1 MARKLLHLLFVL
13 LISCAAQA
21 EDLCVATYNVRY
33 KNTSDNTAGNGWDA
47 RKAYLIGLINF
58 QQPDLL
64 GVQEAMHVQMTDMAN
79 GLSGYTYIGVGRND
93 GATSGEYSAI
103 FYRKERMMLVDWGSF
118 WLSDTPNKPSK
129 GFPSAGGST
138 TYYRICTWGKF
149 YDKVSCSLVYHF
161 NTHLDLDET
170 NRQQSYYLIKSKI
183 EEIVGNK
190 ADPVIVT
197 GDLNAVQTSDSYK
210 LFYNSGFLYDSYN
223 RAKQKFITEGT
234 CDGFNADNI
243 QILSSGEMRRI
254 DHIFVTKAFNVEHY
268 GVLNP
273 CYYSTSGTSTY
284 QKRRYSDHDC
294 VIAKVSFRTILPA
307 DFEATPPPFANGA
320 YQISTAQQLQ
330 AFSCIVNGKS
340 GFEQESSAKAVLT
353 ADIDMSGVTGWE
365 PIGTSS
371 LPYEGTFDGQGHA
384 IENLTINTGNSYSGL
399 FGKTSGA
406 IIKNFRLSGMLTV
419 AEETLEHGIVGYAEN
434 TTIQDVHSALN
445 ITTDAANGET
455 KHIGGVAGT
464 IASISKLNRCSF
476 AGTLTDAG
484 TNTVGGIAGY
494 ADQSNNNIN
503 YCINYG
509 TVHTDGDES
518 YAGGILGY
526 TNYSGFR
533 IQSCANIGDVSGNA
547 AFAGQIIG
555 RQAKT
560 MTAPPSNL
568 YYMSDGIAPFGSA
581 TNATSATGAASATPE
596 DVACGKL
603 TAALNAGKA
612 ESNMIFF
619 QNLNAG
625 EQTDAYPVIGGQ
637 PEHKAVFVGTL
648 GTKKYDGDSKDYN
661 FYVNR
666 DGLLAELPLDNGFST
681 PVAFTAVHASYR
693 NEQSAEWGTICLP
706 FVVESTD
713 NIQFYEVVPE
723 LTDGSLL
730 AVAPSAMLEAN
741 TPALYKLSGGQ
752 FEVEASN
759 VAVAIPP
766 SPMAVSA
773 NNFTLLGAY
782 DTQHATEGYVL
793 SGDAFQYV
801 SDDIVTNPFEALL
814 TSNGAVPQVT
824 TLHICDATG
833 LVTIEH
839 ATPSSSQTA
848 YDLAGRKVAGNHLKK
863 GIYIINSQKYIRK

>member
-79 GLSGYTYIGVGRND
+79 GLSGYAYIGVGRND

-509 TVHTDGDES
+509 TVHTDGD
-518 YAGGILGY
+518 
-526 TNYSGFR
+526 
-533 IQSCANIGDVSGNA
+533 
-547 AFAGQIIG
+547 
-555 RQAKT
+555 
-560 MTAPPSNL
+560 
-568 YYMSDGIAPFGSA
+568 
-581 TNATSATGAASATPE
+581 
-596 DVACGKL
+596 
-603 TAALNAGKA
+603 
-612 ESNMIFF
+612 
-619 QNLNAG
+619 
-625 EQTDAYPVIGGQ
+625 
-637 PEHKAVFVGTL
+637 
-648 GTKKYDGDSKDYN
+648 
-661 FYVNR
+661 
-666 DGLLAELPLDNGFST
+666 
-681 PVAFTAVHASYR
+681 
-693 NEQSAEWGTICLP
+693 
-706 FVVESTD
+706 
-713 NIQFYEVVPE
+713 
-723 LTDGSLL
+723 
-730 AVAPSAMLEAN
+730 
-741 TPALYKLSGGQ
+741 
-752 FEVEASN
+752 
-759 VAVAIPP
+759 
-766 SPMAVSA
+766 
-773 NNFTLLGAY
+773 
-782 DTQHATEGYVL
+782 
-793 SGDAFQYV
+793 
-801 SDDIVTNPFEALL
+801 
-814 TSNGAVPQVT
+814 
-824 TLHICDATG
+824 
-833 LVTIEH
+833 
-839 ATPSSSQTA
+839 
-848 YDLAGRKVAGNHLKK
+848 
-863 GIYIINSQKYIRK
+863 